1 MRLKFKNQDFQTN
14 AVNAAV
20 DLFVGQENTYST
32 LRFTGISERLLCWKC
47 FENRSKYIGRE
58 YAYSTET

>member
-32 LRFTGISERLLCWKC
+32 LIFTGIFERLLCWKG
-47 FENRSKYIGRE
+47 FEN
-58 YAYSTET
+58 